1 MSERKRACGR
11 DHQPAYV
18 GPLGASI
25 SEFLAYEE
33 AEGFAP
39 LSLDQH
45 HRVLR
50 KLSEWMRWRGIAV
63 PELDEARLQ
72 AFLRFWRRKKPCICH
87 GRRILSRLLLY
98 LRKQGVCKPASE
110 PELGPEEALLREF
123 CEYVRE
129 RRGLASCTIRRY
141 GSMIRV
147 FLQSDLL
154 GRHSAGPLD
163 LHAPDILDF
172 VRRFGQ
178 TRGRHNTKDMLQG
191 MRTFLR
197 WLHAEGRLR
206 HDFSSVLPSITV
218 RRLCSLPCTI
228 SPSQVRQLL
237 RANKGY
243 SPVDLRNQA
252 VLLLLARLGLRAGEI
267 VRLRLDDINWR
278 EGVILLRRKPGRDDR
293 LPLPPE
299 VGEALVAYI
308 ENARPRCLQ
317 REVFL
322 CTNAPVRPFS
332 SSSTVSCIMER
343 ALRRAGLH
351 PQRGG
356 AHLLRHSLASALVN
370 KSTAMVEIGDLLG
383 HRSLSATEIYT
394 KVDIRNLRLVTQP
407 WPGGIR

>member
-1 MSERKRACGR
+1 MSERKTGCGR
-11 DHQPAYV
+11 GQHPADV
-18 GPLGASI
+18 GLLGASI
-25 SEFLAYEE
+25 SGFLAYEE

-50 KLSEWMRWRGIAV
+50 KLSEWMRRRRIAA

-72 AFLRFWRRKKPCICH
+72 AFLRFWRLKKPCICH
-87 GRRILSRLLLY
+87 GRRILSRLLVY

-110 PELGPEEALLREF
+110 PELGREEALLREF
-123 CEYVRE
+123 CEYLRE
-129 RRGLASCTIRRY
+129 KRGLASCTVRRY
-141 GSMIRV
+141 GSMIQV
-147 FLQSDLL
+147 FLQSDV
-154 GRHSAGPLD
+154 GRSSTGSFD

-178 TRGRHNTKDMLQG
+178 TRGRHNTKDMVQG
-191 MRTFLR
+191 LRTFLR
-197 WLHAEGRLR
+197 WLHAEGRLN
-206 HDFSSVLPSITV
+206 HDFSPVLPSVAV
-218 RRLCSLPCTI
+218 RRLCSLPCTL

-237 RANKGY
+237 RANKGDGA
-243 SPVDLRNQA
+243 VDLRNQA

-267 VRLRLDDINWR
+267 VRLRLDEINWR
-278 EGVILLRRKPGRDDR
+278 DGVILLRRKPGRDDR

-299 VGEALVAYI
+299 VGEALAAYL
-308 ENARPRCLQ
+308 ENARPRCSQ
-317 REVFL
+317 REIFL
-322 CTNAPVRPFS
+322 CANAPVRPFGS
-332 SSSTVSCIMER
+332 PSTVSCIMER
-343 ALRRAGLH
+343 ALQRAGLH

-370 KSTAMVEIGDLLG
+370 KGTAMVEIGDLLG

-394 KVDIRNLRLVTQP
+394 KIDLKNLRSVTQP